1 MISIIVPIY
10 NVERFLSECVDSILN
25 QTYKDFELILVDDGS
40 TDSSL
45 SICKSYQAFDQRVKV
60 ITKEN
65 GGQMSAWILG
75 VKESVGEFIGFVDSD
90 DFIDPDMYQE
100 MLSTQRMYNA
110 DVVMCGRM
118 AFDRIHKKTPKK
130 TPGINYNALYTG
142 ENIDEIYSMVFPSLH
157 NCISQARWDKLF
169 KRDIFIDNMNK
180 YCTKCVR
187 TMEDRFIVSSVLL
200 SAKIV
205 AFINKP
211 LYHWRAVNNSSSRK
225 PRLELY
231 DIAELLYETQKQM
244 LEDKGLYDKYKKN
257 LELSRLDYLNMICIR
272 NIARKNGLSLR
283 QKLQISKKMLNDSN
297 YSNTVLNNK
306 KDCVGKFG
314 KFLLLSYQLKSAF
327 FFTIALILYGLFVE
341 KENTNGF

>member
-1 MISIIVPIY
+1 MISIIVPVY
-10 NVERFLSECVDSILN
+10 NAEKFLSECIESILK
-25 QTYKDFELILVDDGS
+25 QTYKNFELILVDDGS

-45 SICKSYQAFDQRVKV
+45 SICKSYQAADRRVKV

-90 DFIDPDMYQE
+90 DFIEPAMYQE
-100 MLSTQRMYNA
+100 MFEVQKKYNA
-110 DVVMCGRM
+110 EVVMCGRTT
-118 AFDRIHKKTPKK
+118 FDRFSEYTSSIKMKP
-130 TPGINYNALYTG
+130 LYTG
-142 ENIDEIYSMVFPSLH
+142 KDMEEIYRMVFPCFS

-169 KRDIFIDNMNK
+169 KRDVFVDNMNR

-200 SAKIV
+200 STRTFATV
-205 AFINKP
+205 DKP

-231 DIAELLYETQKQM
+231 DIAELLFETQKQM

-257 LELSRLDYLNMICIR
+257 LELSRLDYLRMIAVR
-272 NIARKNGLSLR
+272 NIARKNGLSFW
-283 QKLQISKKMLNDSN
+283 KKVQISKQMLNDSN

-306 KDCVGKFG
+306 KYCIGKFG
-314 KFLLLSYQLKSAF
+314 KFIFLAYKIKSAF
-327 FFTIALILYGLFVE
+327 LLTLILIFYGIFIE

>member
-1 MISIIVPIY
+1 MISIIVPLY
-10 NVERFLSECVDSILN
+10 NAEKYLSECVDSILK
-25 QTYKDFELILVDDGS
+25 QTYKDIELILVDDGS

-45 SICKSYQAFDQRVKV
+45 SICKNYQIADHRVKV
-60 ITKEN
+60 ITKKN

-75 VKESVGEFIGFVDSD
+75 VKKSVGEFIGFVDSD
-90 DFIDPDMYQE
+90 DFIEPEMYQE
-100 MLSTQRMYNA
+100 MLATQQRYNA
-110 DVVMCGRM
+110 DVVMCGRTT
-118 AFDRIHKKTPKK
+118 FDRFYKNSSSIKMMP
-130 TPGINYNALYTG
+130 LYTG
-142 ENIDEIYSMVFPSLH
+142 QDMETIYRMVFPSLS

-169 KRDIFIDNMNK
+169 KKDILVDNMNR

-200 SAKIV
+200 STHTFATV
-205 AFINKP
+205 DKP
-211 LYHWRAVNNSSSRK
+211 FYHCRLVNNSSSK
-225 PRLELY
+225 MPRLELY
-231 DIAELLYETQKQM
+231 DIAELLYTTQQKM
-244 LEDKGLYDKYKKN
+244 LIDKGLYDKCKKN

-283 QKLQISKKMLNDSN
+283 QKLQISKKMLNDYN

-314 KFLLLSYQLKSAF
+314 KFLLLSYRIKSAL
-327 FFTIALILYGLFVE
+327 FFTIILILYGIFVE

>member
-1 MISIIVPIY
+1 MISIIVPVY
-10 NVERFLSECVDSILN
+10 NAEKFLSECIESILK
-25 QTYKDFELILVDDGS
+25 QTYKNFELILVDDGS

-45 SICKSYQAFDQRVKV
+45 TICKKYQAVDSRVKV
-60 ITKEN
+60 FSKEN

-75 VKESVGEFIGFVDSD
+75 VKQSSGKFIGFVDSD
-90 DFIDPDMYQE
+90 DFIEPEMYQD
-100 MLSTQRMYNA
+100 MFTTQQMYNA
-110 DVVMCGRM
+110 DVVMCGRTT
-118 AFDRIHKKTPKK
+118 FDRFSESTSSIKMKP
-130 TPGINYNALYTG
+130 LYAG
-142 ENIDEIYSMVFPSLH
+142 KDMDVIYRMVFPSFS

-169 KRDIFIDNMNK
+169 KRDVFVDNMNR

-200 SAKIV
+200 SAHTFATV
-205 AFINKP
+205 DKP
-211 LYHWRAVNNSSSRK
+211 LYHWRTVNNSSSRK

-231 DIAELLYETQKQM
+231 DIAELLYKTQKQM

-257 LELSRLDYLNMICIR
+257 LELSRLDYLHMIAVR

-306 KDCVGKFG
+306 KYCVGKFG
-314 KFLLLSYQLKSAF
+314 KFIFLAYKIKSAILL
-327 FFTIALILYGLFVE
+327 TLVLIFYGTFVE